1 MPETIPSN
9 ADALVLATAFPHASE
24 AQRTEILTD
33 LFVRRV
39 VIPRGAAFARRLA
52 DAVAAKAQRSLRDA
66 ARDPIGRAA
75 LREGIKA
82 FASSFVRTEDLDE
95 VVDGIDSALDAV
107 FPDAPPEAAPPSSD
121 EPRTY
126 EVTIPHTSIG
136 ADGILR
142 AEFFIVLSGEIVPGT
157 VLAES
162 AGHAGRLVFC
172 CDVRD
177 DDGTV
182 RHVEGYAVSPATRA
196 DHEAAGPMTLSV
208 GDEPGVLVLSQPCGK
223 SIARE
228 RVAVVGPDHPAGP
241 LPPNAK
247 PCDGAASNDAPT

>member
-1 MPETIPSN
+1 MPETNPSN
-9 ADALVLATAFPHASE
+9 ADALVLATAFPHATE
-24 AQRTEILTD
+24 AQRAEILTD

-52 DAVAAKAQRSLRDA
+52 DAAAAKAQRSLRDA
-66 ARDPIGRAA
+66 AQDPIGRAA

-82 FASSFVRTEDLDE
+82 FASSFVRAEDLDE

-107 FPDAPPEAAPPSSD
+107 FPDAPPSSG

-126 EVTIPHTSIG
+126 EVTIPHTSLG
-136 ADGILR
+136 ADGVLR
-142 AEFFIVLSGEIVPGT
+142 AESFIVLSGEIVPGT

-162 AGHAGRLVFC
+162 VGHAGRLVFC

-182 RHVEGYAVSPATRA
+182 RHVEGYAVSPATHA

-208 GDEPGVLVLSQPCGK
+208 GDERGVLVLSQPCGK
-223 SIARE
+223 GIARE
-228 RVAVVGPDHPAGP
+228 RVAVVGPEHPAGP
-241 LPPNAK
+241 LPPDAK